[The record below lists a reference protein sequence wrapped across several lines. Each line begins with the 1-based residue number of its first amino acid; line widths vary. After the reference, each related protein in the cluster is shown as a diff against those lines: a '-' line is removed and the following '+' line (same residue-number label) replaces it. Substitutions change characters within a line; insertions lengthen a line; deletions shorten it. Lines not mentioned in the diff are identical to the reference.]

1 MDGGAWWATVQ
12 GVHKGLGMTS
22 YWACTHTHTHTHNVK
37 YNGLSVIYNMRGMRL
52 FLQTNFPD
60 KWSAIK
66 NQNQK
71 MFQNLPLFL
80 TELKCISYTQ
90 WPLKEMQE
98 LLFSLFIAN
107 DHFKTLIYAMASL
120 NSPNYVSLVFQI
132 SFKYVVS
139 LSVWLLSVTWSDC
152 SWLAFAHTCWHL
164 ICLRNHKIK
173 LLGMSCIISQFSVQ
187 RPQAKA

>member
-1 MDGGAWWATVQ
+1 MDGGATVQ
-12 GVHKGLGMTS
+12 GVHKGLGTTELLS
-22 YWACTHTHTHTHNVK
+22 ARVRARTHTHTHTHNVK

-52 FLQTNFPD
+52 FLQMNFPD
-60 KWSAIK
+60 KWSSPIK

-132 SFKYVVS
+132 SFKYVMS

-152 SWLAFAHTCWHL
+152 SWLVLAHTCWHL
-164 ICLRNHKIK
+164 
-173 LLGMSCIISQFSVQ
+173 SVWETT
-187 RPQAKA
+187 R